1 MSVEEVFHLR
11 KDTKVYIIFNPD
23 NMDSQVEKIKT
34 KNTFERMGYNYIK
47 YQPYADPA
55 ADNGY
60 QLRFGGKF
68 QLDARLYAERVKWYS
83 FANILRKIRKE
94 ETPVIITFAGHSLIQ
109 DIPKDIESS
118 DFEIIGYN
126 FNLNNQRISDP
137 KAGMYITPLLARSLF
152 KDKILKDLL
161 RLDMN
166 DYMIKYYNEI
176 QLELD
181 EEKYKYLSVCKI

>member
-11 KDTKVYIIFNPD
+11 KDTKVYIIFNPES
-23 NMDSQVEKIKT
+23 MDGQVNKLKT
-34 KNTFERMGYNYIK
+34 KNTFERLGYSDIK

-60 QLRFGGKF
+60 QLRFGGQF

-83 FANILRKIRKE
+83 FTNILRKIRKE

-118 DFEIIGYN
+118 NFEIIGYN
-126 FNLNNQRISDP
+126 FNLNNERRADA

-152 KDKILKDLL
+152 KDKILNATIL
-161 RLDMN
+161 LDMN
-166 DYMIKYYNEI
+166 DFMIKYYNEA
-176 QLELD
+176 QLALN
-181 EEKYKYLSVCKI
+181 EEKYKYLSVCKV